1 MMATP
6 EAVKN
11 YSILITDDD
20 RNSRDVL
27 REIIQPEGFQT
38 LVASCGEEAVDIV
51 QVTTVH
57 LVVLDMH
64 MPTLSGLDTLRLVR
78 QFNATLPAIMVTGDP
93 SDGLVRQAIQ
103 AQCFSVLPKPVNK
116 HLLLYTVLK
125 ALSRFYGI
133 S

>member
-1 MMATP
+1 MVATP

-20 RNSRDVL
+20 SSSRDAL
-27 REIIQPEGFQT
+27 REIIQPEGYQT
-38 LVASCGEEAVDIV
+38 LVASCGEEALDIV
-51 QVTTVH
+51 QVRTVH
-57 LVVLDMH
+57 LVLLDMH

-78 QFNATLPAIMVTGDP
+78 QFHAMLPAILVTGDP
-93 SDGLVRQAIQ
+93 TEGLVRQAIQ
-103 AQCFSVLPKPVNK
+103 AQFFSVLPKPVNR